1 MDNQEG
7 KRQMAERPDVKER
20 SDSFPLHPSLSPAL
34 PFSLIFSP
42 FLSLSSSHLQPL
54 SIPLSLSHCLYPSLS
69 PYFPLLSLPFSH
81 LPPPSFPRFT
91 TSLSPS
97 LPLLSPSLS
106 PSLSLSLSLLPSS
119 LSAFLPPSPSLFPP
133 FHYLSLSLPPS
144 SFSFS
149 PFLPPSLPSLPPC
162 SFLCE
167 VYEVGLVFQGFPS
180 GAPSCRHAPPQTHTH
195 THTHTDT

>member
-91 TSLSPS
+91 TSLSTFQISLPP
-97 LPLLSPSLS
+97 LPLLSLK
-106 PSLSLSLSLLPSS
+106 LRVQLLPC
-119 LSAFLPPSPSLFPP
+119 P
-133 FHYLSLSLPPS
+133 
-144 SFSFS
+144 
-149 PFLPPSLPSLPPC
+149 
-162 SFLCE
+162 
-167 VYEVGLVFQGFPS
+167 
-180 GAPSCRHAPPQTHTH
+180 
-195 THTHTDT
+195 